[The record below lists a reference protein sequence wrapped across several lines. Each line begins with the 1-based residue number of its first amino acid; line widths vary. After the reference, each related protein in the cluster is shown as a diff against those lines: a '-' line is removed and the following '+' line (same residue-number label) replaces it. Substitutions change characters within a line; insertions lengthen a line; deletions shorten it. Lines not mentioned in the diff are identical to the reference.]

1 MGRSMP
7 QIELA
12 QDIREEVGLAQA
24 VEEAVVRV
32 APAERPNAS
41 DAETSAV
48 IQQVLSELDGAAT
61 AEGRATIASGTQP
74 LPRHRLPIVFLD
86 AIEVTQEVQDLD
98 HSVPLIESKPTI
110 VRAYLRYASGPIQVR
125 GDCGSRG
132 RRWGRGRQFLPLLLG
147 SSTRPGPVDRSA
159 SSVHA
164 APTSTTVSTSA
175 YRTTSLPLGRFGF
188 GWGRS
193 GARRAR
199 QCPRWRGCRC
209 ARSPSS
215 RRCHCAC
222 GWFGSGTQWAR
233 HPLPMS
239 PARPT

>member
-12 QDIREEVGLAQA
+12 QDVREEVGLAQA

-110 VRAYLRYASGPIQVR
+110 VRAYLRYASGPVQVR
-125 GDCGSRG
+125 WIAQRAPFTPRQPRLQSQLPRTGQPHY
-132 RRWGRGRQFLPLLLG
+132 RWDALASDGAGQAHDGHASALAGVAAAAHDHLPAG
-147 SSTRPGPVDRSA
+147 GATA
-159 SSVHA
+159 HA
-164 APTSTTVSTSA
+164 A
-175 YRTTSLPLGRFGF
+175 
-188 GWGRS
+188 
-193 GARRAR
+193 
-199 QCPRWRGCRC
+199 
-209 ARSPSS
+209 
-215 RRCHCAC
+215 
-222 GWFGSGTQWAR
+222 GSVQVHNGHATR
-233 HPLPMS
+233 YP
-239 PARPT
+239 